1 MHDPHCGRTLSHFV
15 FFNRHVSHA
24 VTALFLGY
32 VTEVLDNDFADCNL
46 FLKGRSSTGGFS
58 GVVLRRFSFVE
69 LCEGEEESVGAGGG
83 GAAATAGADAVKVC
97 LSSSS
102 VLTTGS
108 WD

>member
-1 MHDPHCGRTLSHFV
+1 M
-15 FFNRHVSHA
+15 
-24 VTALFLGY
+24 
-32 VTEVLDNDFADCNL
+32 
-46 FLKGRSSTGGFS
+46 
-58 GVVLRRFSFVE
+58 LRRFSFVE